1 MAEQDDDKTE
11 EPTAKRR
18 EESREKGQLGKSQD
32 LSAAI
37 VVGLAVLALYVWGG
51 RIAAFH
57 FGAAHQ
63 LLGNFSTLELN
74 QENIEAQTEAAF
86 WYVLDGMFPF
96 LLLLFLAAIVANVSQ
111 IGLLITFKTMA
122 PDFGKINP
130 IKGLKNKFSLKT
142 LVLGMMNVT
151 KSILIAWVSYLVLS
165 AYWGSLFHLTG
176 QDVRQSS
183 ALFFEVFFALAFF
196 IVLTMLLLA
205 LADFLYQRWQNV
217 QSMKMT
223 KQEVRDEMK
232 NMDGDP
238 KIKQKRRQI
247 QLQMSRQR
255 MMKDVKDADVV
266 ITNPTHFSIAVKY
279 DEATMRAPIVVA
291 KGADLLAL
299 RIREIAKDQGIPL
312 VEDKPLA
319 RALYK
324 VVEVGDAIPQKLY
337 KAVAEI
343 LAYVYQMKND
353 RRSKASR

>member
-37 VVGLAVLALYVWGG
+37 VMALAVLALYLWGG
-51 RIAAFH
+51 RMVDFH

-63 LLGNFSTLELN
+63 LLGNFSKLELN
-74 QENIEAQTEAAF
+74 PNNFEAQVEAAF
-86 WYVLDGMFPF
+86 YYVLDGMFPF

-111 IGLLITFKTMA
+111 IGLLLTFKTLE

-142 LVLGMMNVT
+142 LVLGLMNVS
-151 KSILIAWVSYLVLS
+151 KAILIAWVSYLVLG

-176 QDVRQSS
+176 QDVRKSS
-183 ALFFEVFFALAFF
+183 ALFAEVFFALAFF

-205 LADFLYQRWQNV
+205 LADFIYQRWQNI

-223 KQEVRDEMK
+223 KQEVKDEMK

-299 RIREIAKDQGIPL
+299 RIREIAKDQGVPL

-324 VVEVGDAIPQKLY
+324 TVEVGDAIPQKLY

-343 LAYVYQMKND
+343 LAYVYQMRKD
-353 RRSKASR
+353 KKSQASR

>member
-11 EPTAKRR
+11 DPTSKRQ
-18 EESREKGQLGKSQD
+18 EESREKGQLGRSTD

-37 VVGLAVLALYVWGG
+37 VMTMAMIGLYLLGG
-51 RIAAFH
+51 RMVDFH
-57 FGAAHQ
+57 FGAAYQ
-63 LLGNFSTLELN
+63 LLGNFARLELTPN
-74 QENIEAQTEAAF
+74 NFEAQVEAAF
-86 WYVLDGMFPF
+86 YYVLEGMYPF
-96 LLLLFLAAIVANVSQ
+96 LLLLFIAAIVANVSQ
-111 IGLLITFKTMA
+111 IGLMLTFKPLV

-130 IKGLKNKFSLKT
+130 IKGLQNKFSMKT
-142 LVLGMMNVT
+142 LVLALMNIA
-151 KSILIAWVSYLVLS
+151 KALLIAWVSYAVLKH
-165 AYWGSLFHLTG
+165 YWWQIFHLTG
-176 QDVRQSS
+176 EDVRKSS
-183 ALFFEVFFALAFF
+183 ALFVEVFFALAFF

-205 LADFLYQRWQNV
+205 LADFFYQRWQNL

-223 KQEVRDEMK
+223 KQEVKDEMR

-279 DEATMRAPIVVA
+279 DEATMRAPIIVA

-312 VEDKPLA
+312 VENKPLA
-319 RALYK
+319 RVLYK
-324 VVEVGDAIPQKLY
+324 TVEVGDAIPQKLY

-343 LAYVYQMKND
+343 LAYVYQMKKD
-353 RRSKASR
+353 RRTRTGS